1 MLFELRVIPSVV
13 EEVSIAGSMSDSMEE
28 RGDGGIMMLVV
39 AAAAACA
46 TFGRRRMTERR
57 HDVTVTSGAILLRLL
72 SAFLTC

>member
-1 MLFELRVIPSVV
+1 MLFELREVIPSVAVV

-28 RGDGGIMMLVV
+28 RGDGGMIV
-39 AAAAACA
+39 AACA

-72 SAFLTC
+72 LSVFLTC